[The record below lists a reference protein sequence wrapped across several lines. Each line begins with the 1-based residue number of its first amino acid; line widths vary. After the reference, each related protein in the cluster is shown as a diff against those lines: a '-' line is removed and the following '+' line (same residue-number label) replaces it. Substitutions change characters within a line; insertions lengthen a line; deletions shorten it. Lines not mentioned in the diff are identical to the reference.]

1 MQGRQANGQVSRD
14 ALRRY
19 FDVSLLYSPAE
30 YSQLN
35 GLSRSWNHLSR
46 ECLSKIHD
54 DLLRA
59 ETEIDTITAVFQCQ
73 SSVPINRVV
82 ADVVAELSYFYL
94 ILFGFSLHSGFI
106 CVETHRNSYTSF
118 TVVFAVGISDLS
130 MRNSKRNRISK
141 FKTAPFVLRYSL
153 ALHSSTSRSRLSDC

>member
-19 FDVSLLYSPAE
+19 FDVSILHSPVE

-35 GLSRSWNHLSR
+35 ALTRSWNHLSR

-73 SSVPINRVV
+73 SSVPINRIV
-82 ADVVAELSYFYL
+82 ADVVAEFSYFYL
-94 ILFGFSLHSGFI
+94 ILFGF
-106 CVETHRNSYTSF
+106 
-118 TVVFAVGISDLS
+118 
-130 MRNSKRNRISK
+130 
-141 FKTAPFVLRYSL
+141 FVAFPGLFL
-153 ALHSSTSRSRLSDC
+153 